1 MSEDLFAFD
10 NQSHVTELLF
20 VQEAEE
26 ISLFCG
32 GAGVYAIV
40 VEVLRR
46 NVINHDILLPRRFL
60 RYGAQTSCKKIIR
73 ILTRALS
80 LHIRSDR
87 LHTFIVVRA
96 QTAGILALSAPLLVC
111 LAGFAVYLFV
121 VSRAIPVTI
130 LDSGLFNLVVLSL
143 VHAVVAVAIVVR
155 SSGSD
160 CMAIDQVNYNRIL
173 NRLPVKIV
181 VHDQSLAIWQE
192 HQTLWNDLVLGRPP
206 HTLGLLIW
214 KLAWVIHYLIVNS
227 ILACILLAIPLRYL
241 LCPLTSSI

>member
-1 MSEDLFAFD
+1 MSKDLLAFD

-26 ISLFCG
+26 ISLFCC
-32 GAGVYAIV
+32 GAGVHAIA
-40 VEVLRR
+40 VEVLRP
-46 NVINHDILLPRRFL
+46 NVVNHDILLPRILL

-73 ILTRALS
+73 ILVWTYW
-80 LHIRSDR
+80 LHIRSDL

-111 LAGFAVYLFV
+111 LARFTVHLLV

-130 LDSGLFNLVVLSL
+130 LDSGLFDLVVLSL
-143 VHAVVAVAIVVR
+143 VHAVVAVAIVVG

-160 CMAIDQVNYNRIL
+160 CVTIDQVNYNRIF
-173 NRLPVKIV
+173 NRLSVKIV

-192 HQTLWNDLVLGRPP
+192 HQTLWNDLVLRRPP
-206 HTLGLLIW
+206 YTL
-214 KLAWVIHYLIVNS
+214 A
-227 ILACILLAIPLRYL
+227 
-241 LCPLTSSI
+241 

>member
-1 MSEDLFAFD
+1 MSKDLFAFD

-26 ISLFCG
+26 ISLFCC
-32 GAGVYAIV
+32 GAGVHAIA

-46 NVINHDILLPRRFL
+46 NVAHHDILLPRRLL

-73 ILTRALS
+73 ILVWTLS
-80 LHIRSDR
+80 LHIRSDL

-111 LAGFAVYLFV
+111 LARFTVHLLV

-130 LDSGLFNLVVLSL
+130 LDSGLFDLVVLSL
-143 VHAVVAVAIVVR
+143 VHAVVAVAIVIG

-160 CMAIDQVNYNRIL
+160 CMTIDQVNYNRIFY
-173 NRLPVKIV
+173 RLSIKIV

-206 HTLGLLIW
+206 QTL
-214 KLAWVIHYLIVNS
+214 A
-227 ILACILLAIPLRYL
+227 
-241 LCPLTSSI
+241 